1 MDIVKNEEQTPHK
14 RKKYTALGNKELKG
28 GQRRMAVT
36 LLDSETLTEATR
48 RAGKSDNNIHRAVT
62 DKAALGPITSKLL
75 SKSAAVAKI
84 EAFCLDIMSRDAET
98 PLKHSDKV
106 AAARL
111 LADLK
116 GTNDSKHTIDVN
128 IGVLDLRQASDEELA
143 AELDRIEK
151 SNPSVIDVKPDS
163 VQDSTLS

>member
-1 MDIVKNEEQTPHK
+1 M
-14 RKKYTALGNKELKG
+14 TAL
-28 GQRRMAVT
+28 
-36 LLDSETLTEATR
+36 DSTTETEAIR
-48 RAGKSDNNIHRAVT
+48 RAGLSENNRHVRANQEAV
-62 DKAALGPITSKLL
+62 KLPSMSKLL
-75 SKSAAVAKI
+75 SKAQAVAKI

-116 GTNDSKHTIDVN
+116 GTNDTKHTVDVN
-128 IGVLDLRQASDEELA
+128 IGVLDLRHASDEELA
-143 AELDRIEK
+143 AELDRLEK
-151 SNPSVIDVKPDS
+151 EKPVIIDAVSKD